1 MIRLAIV
8 ASHAVQYQAPLF
20 RGLASRLDVTVFFCH
35 RHDPEQERQAG
46 YGQAFSWDVPVLEGY
61 RHTWLDNVA
70 RRPGVNRFSGCDT
83 PDIGRHLRDGRFDA
97 CLVHGWYLKS
107 YLQAI
112 AACRRLGIPVLLRGD
127 SQLTTRRGL
136 VKRALKYVPYRMLL
150 NSVDG
155 HLVVGSANRE
165 YLQHYGVPGDRLFDV
180 PHAVDDAWF
189 APLAKQAREQGSRLR
204 ERAALGIPQGARV
217 ALFVGRLVASKRPG
231 DLVRALAHPR
241 LPDDVWGL
249 FVGSGPLD
257 EATRA
262 QAASMNAR
270 AVFAGFRNQQALPAC
285 YAAADWLVLPSDSRE
300 TWGLVANEALAC
312 GLPVVVSTGAGCA
325 RDMAIPPAGRQ
336 YPAGNVDALVA
347 AMTAVRDDL
356 SRDPAGI
363 EAAVRDLSQA
373 FSRDRSVAAAIRAI
387 ESVAARRAPLP
398 VSDGA
403 MSGSN
408 H

>member
-300 TWGLVANEALAC
+300 TWGRVA
-312 GLPVVVSTGAGCA
+312 
-325 RDMAIPPAGRQ
+325 
-336 YPAGNVDALVA
+336 
-347 AMTAVRDDL
+347 
-356 SRDPAGI
+356 
-363 EAAVRDLSQA
+363 
-373 FSRDRSVAAAIRAI
+373 
-387 ESVAARRAPLP
+387 
-398 VSDGA
+398 
-403 MSGSN
+403 
-408 H
+408 